1 MAITTYRQS
10 AAPGWATTSVI
21 YQLEAAFAQ
30 LGWHGG
36 TVSGIVTGITGYS
49 GQTQVGSSSTDFTDV
64 RPKSGGT
71 SIGAGDTCSFNIDL
85 SGGNVNYM
93 YVNRG
98 GHGYA
103 AGDNLVID
111 PTGYGGASGIHNDM
125 TVVVQVDTTSYGS
138 ASTFYDKD
146 VTNGST
152 SPWGVLRMEND
163 NTKVY
168 GDTYFGFQANG
179 NNLYFSSGS
188 SFYPYDTDATLN
200 KQGRYANTFRGMQ
213 YQELVAD
220 PSGTSNRLQASD
232 SSANTNIDLTFFEYA
247 SSNAYTLEM
256 NIFRSG
262 IDPNFAVF
270 SFKHPDKSSSS
281 IDDNTY
287 GTFFLH
293 KFDHT
298 LLNRDELILGTM
310 TYLDP
315 DYRDMSGADHLMR
328 TNLGGSSSQQYWLG
342 RQFMQGWN
350 TGSIYYSMQAPYVQD
365 YLHATSYPT
374 ARSTEQRRP
383 YYRNNNYSEHNMFR
397 GDIGFT
403 DYNNKSPD
411 VLNHNAVIKGIPIS
425 TQLIPCPYYLPDDFV
440 LIQFDHA
447 APGQNIQ
454 QYDTITISGSEV
466 YSVIDGAY
474 NQTNRT
480 RGILFCA
487 RTTGS

>member
-49 GQTQVGSSSTDFTDV
+49 GQTQVGTISTDFSDI

-71 SIGAGDTCSFNIDL
+71 SIGAGDTCSFEIQN
-85 SGGNVNYM
+85 SSGNVNYM

-98 GHGYA
+98 GHGYSN
-103 AGDNLVID
+103 GDNLVVD
-111 PTGYGGASGIHNDM
+111 ATGYGGVSGIHNDM
-125 TVVVQVDTTSYGS
+125 TVVVQVDSTSYGS

-163 NTKVY
+163 NSKVY

-179 NNLYFSSGS
+179 TNLYFSSGS
-188 SFYPYDTDATLN
+188 SFYPYNTDSFLN
-200 KQGRYANTFRGMQ
+200 KQGRYSNTFRGSV
-213 YQELVAD
+213 YQELMND
-220 PSGTSNRLQASD
+220 PTGSSNQLD
-232 SSANTNIDLTFFEYA
+232 SSGNANANIDIASFEYA
-247 SSNAYTLEM
+247 SSNSYTLEM

-298 LLNRDELILGTM
+298 LLNRDELILGSL
-310 TYLDP
+310 TYLSP
-315 DYRDMSGADHLMR
+315 SYRDMNNASHLMR
-328 TNLGGSSSQQYWLG
+328 TNLGGGVSSQNYWLG

-350 TGSIYYSMQAPYVQD
+350 TGSLYYSMQQSYVDD
-365 YLHATSYPT
+365 YLYATSYPT
-374 ARSTEQRRP
+374 ARPTDHRRH
-383 YYRNNNYSEHNMFR
+383 YHRDNTYSEHNMFR
-397 GDIGFT
+397 GDPGFS
-403 DYNNKSPD
+403 DHQNKSPD
-411 VLNHNAVIKGIPIS
+411 VLNHNAVIKGIPLS
-425 TQLIPCPYYLPDDFV
+425 SQFIPCPYYIPDDFV

-466 YSVIDGAY
+466 YSVIDGSY

-487 RTTGS
+487 RTT

>member
-1 MAITTYRQS
+1 MAITTYRET

-21 YQLEAAFAQ
+21 FQLESAFQ
-30 LGWHGG
+30 KLGWHGG
-36 TVSGIVTGITGYS
+36 TVTGIVTGISGFS
-49 GQTQVGSSSTDFTDV
+49 GQSVVGSSGTDFYDV
-64 RPKSGGT
+64 RPKSGR
-71 SIGAGDTCSFNIDL
+71 SVGAAHTCSF
-85 SGGNVNYM
+85 SVYRSAGSVNAV
-93 YVNRG
+93 YVNRPG
-98 GHGYA
+98 SGYSDN
-103 AGDNLVID
+103 DNLVLDGADI
-111 PTGYGGASGIHNDM
+111 GGGNDM
-125 TVVVQVDTTSYGS
+125 TVVALVDESNYGS
-138 ASTFYDKD
+138 TSTFYDKD
-146 VTNGST
+146 VTTGS
-152 SPWGVLRMEND
+152 SYPWGVLRLEND
-163 NTKVY
+163 NSKVY
-168 GDTYFGFQANG
+168 GDTYFGFQADSTK
-179 NNLYFSSGS
+179 LYFSSGS
-188 SFYPYDTDATLN
+188 SFHPYKSPTVEYLN
-200 KQGRYANTFRGMQ
+200 LESIYCNSFRGQQ
-213 YQELVAD
+213 YQDVLYD
-220 PSGTSNRLQASD
+220 PTGQGSVLETTST
-232 SSANTNIDLTFFEYA
+232 NTNIDIAQFEYA
-247 SSNAYTLEM
+247 SSNSFTLEL
-256 NIFRSG
+256 NVFRSG
-262 IDPNFAVF
+262 IDTDFAVF

-315 DYRDMSGADHLMR
+315 SNRDMSGADHIMR
-328 TNLGGSSSQQYWLG
+328 TNLGGSTSQQYWLG

-350 TGSIYYSMQAPYVQD
+350 TGSLYYSMQQSYVDD
-365 YLHATSYPT
+365 YLYATSYPT
-374 ARSTEQRRP
+374 ARPTDHRRH
-383 YYRNNNYSEHNMFR
+383 YHRDNTYSEHNMFR
-397 GDIGFT
+397 GDPGFS
-403 DYNNKSPD
+403 DHQNKSPD

-425 TQLIPCPYYLPDDFV
+425 SQLIPCPYYLPDDFV

>member
-21 YQLEAAFAQ
+21 YQLEAAFAH

-111 PTGYGGASGIHNDM
+111 PTGYGGVSGIHNDM

-188 SFYPYDTDATLN
+188 SFYPYNTDALLN

-213 YQELVAD
+213 YQELVGD
-220 PSGTSNRLQASD
+220 PSGTTHRLQASD
-232 SSANTNIDLTFFEYA
+232 SSANTSIDLTYFAYA
-247 SSNAYTLEM
+247 SSNSYTLEM

-315 DYRDMSGADHLMR
+315 DHRDMSGADHIMR
-328 TNLGGSSSQQYWLG
+328 TNLGGSTSQQYWLG

-350 TGSIYYSMQAPYVQD
+350 TAV
-365 YLHATSYPT
+365 SYTHLTLPT
-374 ARSTEQRRP
+374 
-383 YYRNNNYSEHNMFR
+383 
-397 GDIGFT
+397 I
-403 DYNNKSPD
+403 
-411 VLNHNAVIKGIPIS
+411 
-425 TQLIPCPYYLPDDFV
+425 C
-440 LIQFDHA
+440 
-447 APGQNIQ
+447 
-454 QYDTITISGSEV
+454 
-466 YSVIDGAY
+466 SV
-474 NQTNRT
+474 
-480 RGILFCA
+480 
-487 RTTGS
+487 

>member
-1 MAITTYRQS
+1 MAITTYRQT

-21 YQLEAAFAQ
+21 YQLESAFTQ

-36 TVSGIVTGITGYS
+36 TVSGIVTGLASYS
-49 GQTQVGSSSTDFTDV
+49 GQTQVGSSSTTFFDA

-71 SIGAGDTCSFNIDL
+71 SIGAGDTCSFHVSR
-85 SGGNVNYM
+85 SGGNVYRV

-103 AGDNLVID
+103 DGDNLVID
-111 PTGYGGASGIHNDM
+111 GDAIGGGNDM
-125 TVVVQVDTTSYGS
+125 TVVVQADETSYGS

-146 VTNGST
+146 VTVGS
-152 SPWGVLRMEND
+152 SYPWGVLRIEHD

-168 GDTYFGFQANG
+168 GDSYFGFQADG
-179 NNLYFSSGS
+179 TKLYFSSGT
-188 SFYPYDTDATLN
+188 SFYPYDTDATQYN
-200 KQGRYANTFRGMQ
+200 QGRYGNSFRGQQ
-213 YQELVAD
+213 YQEVVND
-220 PSGTSNRLQASD
+220 PTGTGNRLTTTSV
-232 SSANTNIDLTFFEYA
+232 NTSIDIAQFEYA
-247 SSNAYTLEM
+247 SSNSFTLEM
-256 NIFRSG
+256 NVYRSG
-262 IDPNFAVF
+262 IDNNFAVF

-315 DYRDMSGADHLMR
+315 DYRDMSGADHIMR
-328 TNLGGSSSQQYWLG
+328 TNLGGSTSQQYWLG

-350 TGSIYYSMQAPYVQD
+350 TGSVYYSMQAPYVQD

-374 ARSTEQRRP
+374 ARSTGERRS
-383 YYRNNNYSEHNMFR
+383 YYRNNTYSEHSNFR
-397 GDIGFT
+397 GNPGFT

-425 TQLIPCPYYLPDDFV
+425 SQLIPCPYYLPDDFV

-466 YSVIDGAY
+466 YSVIDGSY

>member
-1 MAITTYRQS
+1 MAITTYRQT

-21 YQLEAAFAQ
+21 YQLESAFAQ

-36 TVSGIVTGITGYS
+36 TVTGIVTGITGYS
-49 GQTQVGSSSTDFTDV
+49 GQSTVGTISTDFSDV

-71 SIGAGDTCSFNIDL
+71 NIGAGDTCSFNIDMS
-85 SGGNVNYM
+85 SGGVYQM

-111 PTGYGGASGIHNDM
+111 ATGYGGVSGIHNDM

-188 SFYPYDTDATLN
+188 SFYPYDTDSFSN
-200 KQGRYANTFRGMQ
+200 KQGRYSNTFRGNT
-213 YQELVAD
+213 YQELMGD
-220 PSGTSNRLQASD
+220 PEGTSNQLDSSD
-232 SSANTNIDLTFFEYA
+232 SSANTNIDMTYFEYA
-247 SSNAYTLEM
+247 SSNSYTLEM

-298 LLNRDELILGTM
+298 MLNRDELILGTM
-310 TYLDP
+310 SWMNP
-315 DYRDMSGADHLMR
+315 NYRDMTNADHLMR
-328 TNLGGSSSQQYWLG
+328 TSLGGSSNQQHWLG

-350 TGSIYYSMQAPYVQD
+350 TGYYYYSMQQPYVQD
-365 YLHATSYPT
+365 YLNATTFPE
-374 ARSTEQRRP
+374 ARNPDERRG
-383 YYRNNNYSEHNMFR
+383 YYRNNTYSTANNFR
-397 GDIGFT
+397 GNPGFT
-403 DYNNKSPD
+403 DHQNKSPD

-425 TQLIPCPYYLPDDFV
+425 SQLIPCPYYLPDDFV

-487 RTTGS
+487 RTT